1 MASITINEISQNYS
15 YNIGTSSF
23 ATVAL
28 PITSCWGPGCFD
40 PKTLDVDEDEMMESV
55 TWQQFPAT
63 QSGLESFVSTYRGPA
78 ASYRVAKDYS
88 YQMAMTLLTAGYD
101 VLVCRLSP
109 GGKAEGSITFT
120 DGAKET
126 PKLAIKAKYPGTF
139 GNSLRVVV
147 TPVAKRVLVDGELA
161 DRNYW
166 NIVVY
171 VVDSSGV
178 RTAVENLVTVFEL
191 DNSTDSIPYIGE
203 LDSNFLEFSGEEKL
217 KDTYSIYSPE
227 GSTDANVSMLSG
239 GSDKADYADVATAMK
254 NAVAYAAARYN
265 VVKDKDTENYL
276 DPPEYV
282 TQLMARY
289 DPEHQVEPDKASAD
303 IMCYKEW
310 CYTYACKV
318 YKLLQDKLSYNPQ
331 RIISPG
337 WDDQN
342 FQDITPD
349 STPEKRMT
357 TISPIHRVLMETAF
371 YSRCATALLDIP
383 KSLLRS
389 GVYNESTESSKEG
402 YAQLLAR
409 YTPSNAITD
418 VNGSLFATHSA
429 LFAPWGQYTYV
440 GTSKQSTASPAFLN
454 LMIQRAM
461 ILNQSLQYEW
471 ALPTSRKHTLRVGK
485 MDYTVPKKL
494 MDEWQKLE
502 GVGVNIITRIP
513 DLGLTCWGNSTLYE
527 VPPATYQALSNLSTR
542 YLVNAVENVAYK
554 CGIAITYTYNN
565 SQAYNSFYAGVTPIL
580 DTMKNVG
587 AIEGYYVRMSADI
600 DGLDQVNANSVIGKI
615 YLLVNGVVNDITVD
629 LIALPPSADLD
640 QYKA

>member
-28 PITSCWGPGCFD
+28 PITSCWGPGFFK
-40 PKTLDVDEDEMMESV
+40 PESEGVDSEDLLESI

-63 QSGLESFVSTYRGPA
+63 QSGLESFVSNYRGPA

-101 VLVCRLSP
+101 VLVCRLNP
-109 GGKAEGSITFT
+109 GVKAEGKIQIGTGENVHDLT
-120 DGAKET
+120 
-126 PKLAIKAKYPGTF
+126 IKAKYPGTF
-139 GNSLRVVV
+139 GNSLRVLL
-147 TPVAKRVLVDGELA
+147 TPVSRKVLVDGNLE

-191 DNSTDSIPYIGE
+191 DNSTDSIMYVEE
-203 LDSNFLEFSGEEKL
+203 LDSDFIEFVGYESI
-217 KDTYSIYSPE
+217 KDTDTID
-227 GSTDANVSMLSG
+227 TTNDNNVTTLTG
-239 GSDKADYADVATAMK
+239 GSDKEASSDDAAAMMQSAINYAKSRYGTTTETPKYIEALTTLSADPNLDTATAEIR
-254 NAVAYAAARYN
+254 RY
-265 VVKDKDTENYL
+265 
-276 DPPEYV
+276 
-282 TQLMARY
+282 R
-289 DPEHQVEPDKASAD
+289 
-303 IMCYKEW
+303 EW
-310 CYTYACKV
+310 CYTYACTV
-318 YKLLQDKLSYNPQ
+318 YTLLQDKLSYNPQ

-342 FQDITPD
+342 ISEINESVVTHL
-349 STPEKRMT
+349 SI
-357 TISPIHRVLMETAF
+357 ISPIHRVLMETAF
-371 YSRCATALLDIP
+371 RSRCATALIDIP
-383 KSLLRS
+383 KCLARS
-389 GVYNESTESSKEG
+389 GVYNESTKSGEEG

-485 MDYTVPKKL
+485 MDYTVPKKV

-554 CGIAITYTYNN
+554 CGISITYTYNN

>member
-40 PKTLDVDEDEMMESV
+40 PKTLDVDEAEMMESV

-63 QSGLESFVSTYRGPA
+63 QNGLESFVSTYRGPA

-109 GGKAEGSITFT
+109 GGKAEGSITFDNGT
-120 DGAKET
+120 EDR

-203 LDSNFLEFSGEEKL
+203 LDSNFLEFSGQENL
-217 KDTYSIYSPE
+217 KDTYSIYTPE

-239 GSDKADYADVATAMK
+239 GSDKADKADVATAM
-254 NAVAYAAARYN
+254 NDAVAYAADRYN
-265 VVKDKDTENYL
+265 VSKNTDGKYDN
-276 DPPEYV
+276 PPAYV
-282 TQLMARY
+282 TSLIARY
-289 DPEHQVEPDKASAD
+289 DPEHKVEPDKASAD
-303 IMCYKEW
+303 ILCYKEW

-318 YKLLQDKLSYNPQ
+318 YELLQDKLSYNPQ

-342 FQDITPD
+342 FQDIVQD
-349 STPEKRMT
+349 SKPEKQMT

-389 GVYNESTESSKEG
+389 GVYNESTKSDEEG

-471 ALPTSRKHTLRVGK
+471 ALPTSRKHTLRVGM

>member
-40 PKTLDVDEDEMMESV
+40 PKTLDVDEAEMMESV

-63 QSGLESFVSTYRGPA
+63 QNGLESFVSTYRGPA

-109 GGKAEGSITFT
+109 GGKAEGSITFDNGT
-120 DGAKET
+120 EDR

-203 LDSNFLEFSGEEKL
+203 LDSNFLEFSGQENL
-217 KDTYSIYSPE
+217 KDTYSIYTPE

-239 GSDKADYADVATAMK
+239 GSDKADKADVATAM
-254 NAVAYAAARYN
+254 NDAVAYAADRYN
-265 VVKDKDTENYL
+265 VSKNTDGKYDN
-276 DPPEYV
+276 PPAYV
-282 TQLMARY
+282 TSLIARY
-289 DPEHQVEPDKASAD
+289 DPEHKVEPDKASAD

-318 YKLLQDKLSYNPQ
+318 YELLQDKLSYNPQ

-342 FQDITPD
+342 FQDIVQD
-349 STPEKRMT
+349 SKPEKQMT

-389 GVYNESTESSKEG
+389 GVYSESTKSDKEG

-527 VPPATYQALSNLSTR
+527 VPPATYQALANLSTR

-565 SQAYNSFYAGVTPIL
+565 SQAYNSFYAGVSPIL

-600 DGLDQVNANSVIGKI
+600 NGLDQVNANSVIGKI

>member
-40 PKTLDVDEDEMMESV
+40 PKTLDVDEAEMMESV

-109 GGKAEGSITFT
+109 GGKAEGNITFT
-120 DGAKET
+120 DGAQET

-203 LDSNFLEFSGEEKL
+203 LDSNFLEFSGHENL

-239 GSDKADYADVATAMK
+239 GSDKADNADVAAAMK
-254 NAVAYAAARYN
+254 DAVAYAADRYN
-265 VVKDKDTENYL
+265 VATDGKGNYTN
-276 DPPEYV
+276 PPEYV
-282 TQLMARY
+282 TSLIARY
-289 DPEHQVEPDKASAD
+289 DPDNKVEPDKASAD

-318 YKLLQDKLSYNPQ
+318 YTLLQDKLSYNPQ

-342 FQDITPD
+342 FQDIVQD
-349 STPEKRMT
+349 SKPEKQMN

-389 GVYNESTESSKEG
+389 GVYNESTESGKEG

-527 VPPATYQALSNLSTR
+527 VPPATYQALANLSTR

>member
-40 PKTLDVDEDEMMESV
+40 PKTLDVDEAEMMESV

-120 DGAKET
+120 DGAQGT

-203 LDSNFLEFSGEEKL
+203 LDSNFLEFSGQENL
-217 KDTYSIYSPE
+217 KDTYSIYAPE
-227 GSTDANVSMLSG
+227 GSTDSNVSMLSG
-239 GSDKADYADVATAMK
+239 GSDKADKADVATAM
-254 NAVAYAAARYN
+254 NDAVAYAADRYN
-265 VVKDKDTENYL
+265 VAKNEGNYVN
-276 DPPEYV
+276 PPEYV
-282 TQLMARY
+282 TQLIARY
-289 DPEHQVEPDKASAD
+289 DPDKKIEPDKASAD

-318 YKLLQDKLSYNPQ
+318 YTLLQDKLSYNPQ

-342 FQDITPD
+342 FQDIVQD
-349 STPEKRMT
+349 SKPEKKMT

-389 GVYNESTESSKEG
+389 GVYNESTASGEEG

-527 VPPATYQALSNLSTR
+527 VPPATYQALANLSTR

-554 CGIAITYTYNN
+554 CGISITYTYNN

>member
-1 MASITINEISQNYS
+1 
-15 YNIGTSSF
+15 
-23 ATVAL
+23 
-28 PITSCWGPGCFD
+28 
-40 PKTLDVDEDEMMESV
+40 
-55 TWQQFPAT
+55 
-63 QSGLESFVSTYRGPA
+63 
-78 ASYRVAKDYS
+78 
-88 YQMAMTLLTAGYD
+88 
-101 VLVCRLSP
+101 
-109 GGKAEGSITFT
+109 
-120 DGAKET
+120 
-126 PKLAIKAKYPGTF
+126 
-139 GNSLRVVV
+139 
-147 TPVAKRVLVDGELA
+147 
-161 DRNYW
+161 
-166 NIVVY
+166 
-171 VVDSSGV
+171 
-178 RTAVENLVTVFEL
+178 
-191 DNSTDSIPYIGE
+191 
-203 LDSNFLEFSGEEKL
+203 
-217 KDTYSIYSPE
+217 
-227 GSTDANVSMLSG
+227 
-239 GSDKADYADVATAMK
+239 
-254 NAVAYAAARYN
+254 
-265 VVKDKDTENYL
+265 
-276 DPPEYV
+276 
-282 TQLMARY
+282 
-289 DPEHQVEPDKASAD
+289 
-303 IMCYKEW
+303 
-310 CYTYACKV
+310 
-318 YKLLQDKLSYNPQ
+318 
-331 RIISPG
+331 
-337 WDDQN
+337 
-342 FQDITPD
+342 
-349 STPEKRMT
+349 
-357 TISPIHRVLMETAF
+357 METAF

-389 GVYNESTESSKEG
+389 GVYNESTKSGEEG

-527 VPPATYQALSNLSTR
+527 VPPATYQALANLSTR

>member
-40 PKTLDVDEDEMMESV
+40 PKTLDVDEAEMMESV

-63 QSGLESFVSTYRGPA
+63 QNGLESFVSTYRGPA

-109 GGKAEGSITFT
+109 GGKAEGSITFDNGT
-120 DGAKET
+120 EDR

-203 LDSNFLEFSGEEKL
+203 LDSNFLEFSGQENL
-217 KDTYSIYSPE
+217 KDTYSIYTPE

-239 GSDKADYADVATAMK
+239 GSDKADKADVATAM
-254 NAVAYAAARYN
+254 NDAVAYAADRYN
-265 VVKDKDTENYL
+265 VSKNTDGKYDN
-276 DPPEYV
+276 PPAYV
-282 TQLMARY
+282 TSLIARY
-289 DPEHQVEPDKASAD
+289 DPEHKVEPDKASAD

-318 YKLLQDKLSYNPQ
+318 YTLLQDKLSYNPQ

-342 FQDITPD
+342 FQDISQD
-349 STPEKRMT
+349 SKPEKQMT

-389 GVYNESTESSKEG
+389 GVYNESTKSDKEG

-527 VPPATYQALSNLSTR
+527 VPPATYQALANLSTR

-565 SQAYNSFYAGVTPIL
+565 SQAYNSFYAGVSPIL

-600 DGLDQVNANSVIGKI
+600 NGLDQVNANSVIGKI